1 MRKLTNVEVDST
13 VARNEAIFEG
23 DFVNL
28 VAGGI
33 GVVEFDGVD
42 WVGSGEEGD
51 GLVEGQV
58 HEVVVGPP
66 PVHVQFAQLKLDSK

>member
-1 MRKLTNVEVDST
+1 M
-13 VARNEAIFEG
+13 
-23 DFVNL
+23 
-28 VAGGI
+28 
-33 GVVEFDGVD
+33 EFDGVD